1 MKAFP
6 EKKSL
11 IKLRNGN
18 NIGYAI
24 YGNKKNFPIF
34 YFHGWPGSRFEL
46 KNIPLKKK
54 KCFIIALER
63 PGYGISDPISK
74 FKILDWPKIV
84 LEVANKLKIKK
95 FSIIGVSGG
104 APFALACANT
114 IKNKRL
120 KSIAIV
126 CALAPNKAKGMDKGR
141 VGMLLNFG
149 RKPFI
154 SWLIF
159 NFLRMRLLNGN
170 LEKSFNK
177 WKNKIPLPEI
187 DLKLFTMDRGRRLM
201 ENFKEAVKHGITGV
215 HRDANFYSNYWGFK
229 LKNIKK
235 KIFVWHGDKDLTVPI
250 ITNKYYKKKLKN
262 KKIFI
267 KPNEGHF
274 SICYNFMNDI
284 IQQVSE

>member
-1 MKAFP
+1 MKSFP

-11 IKLRNGN
+11 IKLRRGN
-18 NIGYAI
+18 HIGYAI

-54 KCFIIALER
+54 KCFVIALER
-63 PGYGISDPISK
+63 PGYGISDPISN
-74 FKILDWPKIV
+74 FKIIDWPKII
-84 LEVANKLKIKK
+84 LEVANKLKIKN

-126 CALAPNKAKGMDKGR
+126 CPLAPNKAKGMNKGR
-141 VGMLLNFG
+141 VGMLVNYG
-149 RKPFI
+149 KKPFL
-154 SWLIF
+154 SWLIL
-159 NFLRMRLLNGN
+159 NLLRTSLLNSN
-170 LEKSFNK
+170 LEKSFNRL
-177 WKNKIPLPEI
+177 KNKIPLPKA
-187 DLKLFTMDRGRRLM
+187 DLKLFTIDRGKRLI
-201 ENFKEAVKHGITGV
+201 ENFKEAVKHGTTGV
-215 HRDANFYSNYWGFK
+215 HRDAHLYSNDWGFK

-235 KIFVWHGDKDLTVPI
+235 KIFIWHGDKDLTVPI

-267 KPNEGHF
+267 KSNEGHF

-284 IQQVSE
+284 IQQVSA

>member
-1 MKAFP
+1 M
-6 EKKSL
+6 
-11 IKLRNGN
+11 
-18 NIGYAI
+18 
-24 YGNKKNFPIF
+24 
-34 YFHGWPGSRFEL
+34 
-46 KNIPLKKK
+46 
-54 KCFIIALER
+54 
-63 PGYGISDPISK
+63 
-74 FKILDWPKIV
+74 
-84 LEVANKLKIKK
+84 
-95 FSIIGVSGG
+95 
-104 APFALACANT
+104 
-114 IKNKRL
+114 
-120 KSIAIV
+120 
-126 CALAPNKAKGMDKGR
+126 APNKAKGMDKGR

-177 WKNKIPLPEI
+177 WKNKISLPEI
-187 DLKLFTMDRGRRLM
+187 DLKLFTIDRGKRLM
-201 ENFKEAVKHGITGV
+201 ENFKEAVKHGTTGV
-215 HRDANFYSNYWGFK
+215 HRDANLYSNYWGFK

-235 KIFVWHGDKDLTVPI
+235 KIFVWHGAKDLTVPI

>member
-1 MKAFP
+1 MKSFP

-18 NIGYAI
+18 RIGYAI

-126 CALAPNKAKGMDKGR
+126 CALAPSKAKGMNKGR
-141 VGMLLNFG
+141 VGMLLNLG

-177 WKNKIPLPEI
+177 WKNKISLPEI
-187 DLKLFTMDRGRRLM
+187 DLKLFTIDRGKRLM
-201 ENFKEAVKHGITGV
+201 ENFKEAVKHGTTGV
-215 HRDANFYSNYWGFK
+215 HRDANLYSNYWGFK

-262 KKIFI
+262 KEIFI

>member
-1 MKAFP
+1 MEAFP

-11 IKLRNGN
+11 IKLRRGN

-46 KNIPLKKK
+46 KNIPLKEK
-54 KCFIIALER
+54 KCFVIALER
-63 PGYGISDPISK
+63 PGYGISDPISN
-74 FKILDWPKIV
+74 FKIIDWPKIV

-104 APFALACANT
+104 GPFALACANT

-120 KSIAIV
+120 KSVAIV
-126 CALAPNKAKGMDKGR
+126 CALAPSIAEGMNKGKI
-141 VGMLLNFG
+141 GMLLNYG
-149 RKPFI
+149 KKPFI
-154 SWLIF
+154 SWLLI
-159 NFLRMRLLNGN
+159 NFSRMSLLNRN
-170 LEKSFNK
+170 LEKNFNR
-177 WKNKIPLPEI
+177 WKRKIPLSKA
-187 DLKLFTMDRGRRLM
+187 DSKLFTINRGIRLM
-201 ENFKEAVKHGITGV
+201 ENFKEAMKNGTTGV
-215 HRDANFYSNYWGFK
+215 HRDANLYSKDWGFK
-229 LKNIKK
+229 LKNIKR

-267 KPNEGHF
+267 KSNEGHF

>member
-34 YFHGWPGSRFEL
+34 YFHGLPGSRFEL

-84 LEVANKLKIKK
+84 LEVANKLKIKN

-126 CALAPNKAKGMDKGR
+126 CALAPSKAKGMNKGR
-141 VGMLLNFG
+141 IGMLLNLG

-177 WKNKIPLPEI
+177 WKNKISLPEI
-187 DLKLFTMDRGRRLM
+187 DLKLFTIDRGKRLM
-201 ENFKEAVKHGITGV
+201 ENFKEAVKHGTTGV
-215 HRDANFYSNYWGFK
+215 HRDANLYSNYWGFK

-262 KKIFI
+262 KEIFI

>member
-1 MKAFP
+1 MKSFP

-141 VGMLLNFG
+141 VGMLLNLG

-177 WKNKIPLPEI
+177 WKNKISLPEI
-187 DLKLFTMDRGRRLM
+187 DLKLFTIDRGKRLM
-201 ENFKEAVKHGITGV
+201 ENFKEAVKHGTKGV
-215 HRDANFYSNYWGFK
+215 HRDANLYSNYWGFK

-262 KKIFI
+262 KEIFI

>member
-126 CALAPNKAKGMDKGR
+126 CALAPSKAKGMNKGR
-141 VGMLLNFG
+141 VGMLLNLG

-187 DLKLFTMDRGRRLM
+187 DLKLFTIDRGRRLM

-215 HRDANFYSNYWGFK
+215 HRDANLYSNYWGFK

-262 KKIFI
+262 KEIFI

>member
-46 KNIPLKKK
+46 KNIPLKEK

-74 FKILDWPKIV
+74 FEILDWPKIV
-84 LEVANKLKIKK
+84 LEVANKLKIKN

-126 CALAPNKAKGMDKGR
+126 CALAPSKAKGMNKDR
-141 VGMLLNFG
+141 VGMLLNLG

-159 NFLRMRLLNGN
+159 NFLRMRLLNRN

-177 WKNKIPLPEI
+177 WKNKISLPEI
-187 DLKLFTMDRGRRLM
+187 DLNLFTIDRGKRLM
-201 ENFKEAVKHGITGV
+201 ENFKEAVKHGTTGV
-215 HRDANFYSNYWGFK
+215 HRDANLYSNYWGFK

-235 KIFVWHGDKDLTVPI
+235 KIFIWHGDKDLTVPI

-262 KKIFI
+262 KEIFI

>member
-1 MKAFP
+1 MKSFP

-18 NIGYAI
+18 RIGYAI

-141 VGMLLNFG
+141 VGMLLNLG

-159 NFLRMRLLNGN
+159 NFLRVRLLNGN

-187 DLKLFTMDRGRRLM
+187 DLKLFTIDRGRRLM
-201 ENFKEAVKHGITGV
+201 ENFKEAVKHGTTGV
-215 HRDANFYSNYWGFK
+215 HRDANLYSNYWGFK

-262 KKIFI
+262 KEIFI

>member
-18 NIGYAI
+18 RIGYAI

-126 CALAPNKAKGMDKGR
+126 CALAPSKAKGMNKGR
-141 VGMLLNFG
+141 VGMLLNLG

-159 NFLRMRLLNGN
+159 NFLRVRLLNGN

-177 WKNKIPLPEI
+177 WKNKISLPEI
-187 DLKLFTMDRGRRLM
+187 DLKLFTIDRGKRLM
-201 ENFKEAVKHGITGV
+201 ENFKEAVKHGTTGV
-215 HRDANFYSNYWGFK
+215 HRDANLYSNYWGFK

-250 ITNKYYKKKLKN
+250 ITNKCYKKKLKN
-262 KKIFI
+262 KEIFI

>member
-1 MKAFP
+1 MKSFP

-18 NIGYAI
+18 RIGYAI

-34 YFHGWPGSRFEL
+34 YFHGIPGSRFEL

-187 DLKLFTMDRGRRLM
+187 DLKLFTIDRGRRLM

-215 HRDANFYSNYWGFK
+215 HRDANLYSNYWGFK

-235 KIFVWHGDKDLTVPI
+235 KILVWHGDKDLTVPI

>member
-1 MKAFP
+1 MKFFP

-18 NIGYAI
+18 RIGYAI

-63 PGYGISDPISK
+63 PGYGISVPISK

-84 LEVANKLKIKK
+84 LEVANKLKIKN

-126 CALAPNKAKGMDKGR
+126 CALAPSKAKGMNKGR
-141 VGMLLNFG
+141 VGMLLNLG

-159 NFLRMRLLNGN
+159 NFLRVRLLNGN

-177 WKNKIPLPEI
+177 WKNKISLPEI
-187 DLKLFTMDRGRRLM
+187 DLKLFTIDRGKRLM
-201 ENFKEAVKHGITGV
+201 ENFKEAVKHGTTGV
-215 HRDANFYSNYWGFK
+215 HRDAYLYSNDWGFK

-262 KKIFI
+262 KEIFI

-284 IQQVSE
+284 VQQVSE

>member
-1 MKAFP
+1 MNAFP

-63 PGYGISDPISK
+63 PGYGISDPISN

-126 CALAPNKAKGMDKGR
+126 CALAPSKAKGMTKGR

-159 NFLRMRLLNGN
+159 NFLRVRLLNSN

-177 WKNKIPLPEI
+177 WKNKISLPEI
-187 DLKLFTMDRGRRLM
+187 DLKLFTIDRGKRLM
-201 ENFKEAVKHGITGV
+201 ENFKEAVKHGTKGV
-215 HRDANFYSNYWGFK
+215 HRDANLYSNYWGFK

-262 KKIFI
+262 KEIFI

>member
-1 MKAFP
+1 MKSFP

-18 NIGYAI
+18 RIGYAI

-46 KNIPLKKK
+46 KNIPLKRK

-126 CALAPNKAKGMDKGR
+126 CALAPSKAKGMNKGR
-141 VGMLLNFG
+141 VGMLLNLG

-159 NFLRMRLLNGN
+159 NFLRVRLLNGN

-177 WKNKIPLPEI
+177 WKNKISLPEI
-187 DLKLFTMDRGRRLM
+187 DLKLFTIDRGKRLM
-201 ENFKEAVKHGITGV
+201 ENFKEAVKHGTTGV
-215 HRDANFYSNYWGFK
+215 HRDANLYSNYWGFK

-262 KKIFI
+262 KEIFI

>member
-1 MKAFP
+1 MKSFP

-18 NIGYAI
+18 KIGYAV
-24 YGNKKNFPIF
+24 YGNKKKFPIF

-46 KNIPLKKK
+46 KNIPVKKE

-63 PGYGISDPISK
+63 PGYGISDPVSN

-84 LEVANKLKIKK
+84 LEIANKLKIKN
-95 FSIIGVSGG
+95 FSIISVSGG

-120 KSIAIV
+120 KSIALV
-126 CALAPNKAKGMDKGR
+126 CPLAPSKAEGMNKGK
-141 VGMLLNFG
+141 VGMFINYG
-149 RKPFI
+149 NKPFL
-154 SWLIF
+154 SWLIL
-159 NFLRMRLLNGN
+159 NILRTYLLNCN
-170 LEKSFNK
+170 IKKSFNRL
-177 WKNKIPLPEI
+177 KNKIPLPKE
-187 DLKLFTMDRGRRLM
+187 DLKLFTIDRGKKLI
-201 ENFKEAVKHGITGV
+201 ENFKEAVKHGTTGV
-215 HRDANFYSNYWGFK
+215 HRDICLYSNDWGFK

-235 KIFVWHGDKDLTVPI
+235 KIFIWHGDKDLTVPI
-250 ITNKYYKKKLKN
+250 ITNTYYKKKLKN

-267 KPNEGHF
+267 KINEGHF

-284 IQQVSE
+284 IQKVSE